1 MSLTE
6 LSNSTGRADFSRV
19 GMGVRGI
26 KDDEFYFGHIKCVM
40 PLKHSNG
47 DINRLSV
54 CISKRG
60 MTKYRNLG

>member
-19 GMGVRGI
+19 GMGIRGI
-26 KDDEFYFGHIKCVM
+26 KGDEFYFGHIKCVM

-47 DINRLSV
+47 DINRLFV
-54 CISKRG
+54 CISRRG
-60 MTKYRNLG
+60 MTKYRNLE